1 MTTIDVETTVTI
13 KDNMG
18 RVVTTLTQ
26 SAQQHP
32 GDNPRYW
39 MTYARGGIQMT
50 ESVIAEMLKTTY
62 GDVPKDPPKIVNRS
76 KGSDC
81 IYCTKPPGSDCRC

>member
-1 MTTIDVETTVTI
+1 MTTIDIETTVTI
-13 KDNMG
+13 RDELG

-50 ESVIAEMLKTTY
+50 ETVIAEMLKTTY
-62 GDVPKDPPKIVNRS
+62 GDVPKDP